1 MYDMASEFSGGRRK
15 TSSAPSSA
23 RPVRYPDAGATK
35 PDRLP
40 DDLPPGDRRDLLDVW
55 TRLAPGA
62 RRPRFSREEI
72 AEAAVRIA
80 DAEGI
85 DALSMRRLAAELNA
99 GTMTLYHYV
108 KTKDELLA
116 LITDAVMGELIV
128 PADELTPRDWR
139 AAITAIAARSRASL
153 ERHPW
158 IFDIVDDPDVG
169 PNGVRH
175 FDQSLQ
181 AMVSLPGT
189 LADKLDVISAVDEY
203 VFGYCLHARNNR
215 PEEAVAVDGQALI
228 DYVRTLTAS
237 GDYPQLAT
245 LIAEYDVEELLT
257 LVQEHGRDRGRFDR
271 NLARLLDGIDADLRR
286 RRRERQRA
294 ASR

>member
-1 MYDMASEFSGGRRK
+1 
-15 TSSAPSSA
+15 
-23 RPVRYPDAGATK
+23 
-35 PDRLP
+35 
-40 DDLPPGDRRDLLDVW
+40 VW
-55 TRLAPGA
+55 TRLAPGT
-62 RRPRFSREEI
+62 RRPRFTREEI

-85 DALSMRRLAAELNA
+85 DALSMRRLAAELGA

-108 KTKDELLA
+108 HTKDELLA

-128 PADELTPRDWR
+128 PADELAPLEWR
-139 AAITAIAARSRASL
+139 AAITAIASRSRASL

-181 AMVSLPGT
+181 AMASLPGT

-203 VFGYCLHARNNR
+203 VFGYCIHARNNR
-215 PEEAVAVDGQALI
+215 PETTVAVDGQALI
-228 DYVRTLTAS
+228 DYVRALADS
-237 GDYPQLAT
+237 GEYPQLAA
-245 LIAEYDVEELLT
+245 LFAEHDIQELWT
-257 LVQEHGRDRGRFDR
+257 LVQEHGRDRDRFGR
-271 NLARLLDGIDADLRR
+271 NLARLLDGVDADLRR
-286 RRRERQRA
+286 RRRNRPAA